1 MISPPLSSF
10 ARPRCFFLL
19 SPFCSSL
26 RRLVLP
32 PPRSAT
38 LPSIAHSEQRRPS
51 ASPHNITSLL
61 LLHRHPSNLRVP
73 SLGLARAAVRA
84 TSGNRAA
91 WSRHVVLYN
100 SRSRVLRVH
109 RLSLNTIEGGGGQTS
124 AVRTITPTHFY
135 RSRRRQT
142 TIHARVGRTST
153 LEKMDRAHFKN
164 TSSTLSPVRAD
175 VSKNIKSEESN
186 ANGVRKR
193 GKTKERERDSN
204 AAAA

>member
-1 MISPPLSSF
+1 MFKTSSMKCHKMISPPLSSF

-19 SPFCSSL
+19 SPFCSSSL
-26 RRLVLP
+26 RRLCLPHRDRPRFHQSHTVSDDALP
-32 PPRSAT
+32 PLHTTSHRSFFS
-38 LPSIAHSEQRRPS
+38 SIV
-51 ASPHNITSLL
+51 I
-61 LLHRHPSNLRVP
+61 HPNLRVP

-109 RLSLNTIEGGGGQTS
+109 RLSLNMIEGGGGQTS

-142 TIHARVGRTST
+142 TIHARSDTSGPY
-153 LEKMDRAHFKN
+153 LDFGEDGPGALQKYLLHVVAGEGGCFQEH
-164 TSSTLSPVRAD
+164 
-175 VSKNIKSEESN
+175 
-186 ANGVRKR
+186 
-193 GKTKERERDSN
+193 
-204 AAAA
+204 